1 MIKGDPYLI
10 PGTGDTTKLLR
21 NKLGITEQ
29 SELSEQENLLA
40 GTRINELRK
49 DLSILGNDKPD
60 QKLLEKIHEYIFQ
73 DVYHTQGEHPYP
85 IAGAVRVI
93 GIRKLGDPQYPEPH
107 SKYAD
112 NDLDNRIDYA
122 FNQLEKDGYLK
133 GLDQDVF
140 IEKLA
145 KHVAE
150 VWENHC
156 FREGNTRSTAM
167 FTEHLA
173 RQAGYE
179 LKPIGRDF
187 REALKTA
194 ALSENYKPLQKLLTD
209 GLKKKH
215 TPTVVK
221 NAKEAQ
227 SIISRATDAHLT
239 ELMKPLV
246 TERKNIQ
253 QKIERLKDELRRSKR
268 PDAETI
274 TLDRLNAAKGDLQ
287 KFDKSFVSKG
297 REMRA
302 EATRLAKKQNPLAAD
317 VLAKY
322 KASKKATQEV
332 KKTKSQTKDRYR
344 SR

>member
-133 GLDQDVF
+133 GLDQTYSSKNSLSMSLKYGRITAFV
-140 IEKLA
+140 KA
-145 KHVAE
+145 TRE
-150 VWENHC
+150 VQRC
-156 FREGNTRSTAM
+156 SLNTWLVKQAM
-167 FTEHLA
+167 
-173 RQAGYE
+173 
-179 LKPIGRDF
+179 
-187 REALKTA
+187 
-194 ALSENYKPLQKLLTD
+194 NYKPL
-209 GLKKKH
+209 
-215 TPTVVK
+215 
-221 NAKEAQ
+221 A
-227 SIISRATDAHLT
+227 
-239 ELMKPLV
+239 V
-246 TERKNIQ
+246 TFE
-253 QKIERLKDELRRSKR
+253 KR
-268 PDAETI
+268 
-274 TLDRLNAAKGDLQ
+274 
-287 KFDKSFVSKG
+287 
-297 REMRA
+297 
-302 EATRLAKKQNPLAAD
+302 
-317 VLAKY
+317 
-322 KASKKATQEV
+322 
-332 KKTKSQTKDRYR
+332 
-344 SR
+344 

>member
-1 MIKGDPYLI
+1 MIKGDPYLV
-10 PGTGDTTKLLR
+10 PGTGDTKCLLR

-29 SELSEQENLLA
+29 SKLSVQEAKLA
-40 GTRINELRK
+40 GNRIDDLRE
-49 DLSILGNDKPD
+49 DSTILGDDKSD

-122 FNQLEKDGYLK
+122 FNQLEKDGNLK
-133 GLDQDVF
+133 CLDQDVF

-145 KHVAE
+145 KHIAE

-173 RQAGYE
+173 RQAGHE
-179 LKPIGRDF
+179 LQPIGRDF
-187 REALKTA
+187 REALKIA

-221 NAKEAQ
+221 DAKEAK
-227 SIISRATDAHLT
+227 SIISQATDTHFT

-253 QKIERLKDELRRSKR
+253 EKIERLKHELRRSNR
-268 PDAETI
+268 TDAETN
-274 TLDRLNAAKGDLQ
+274 TLDQLNTAKSELQ
-287 KFDKSFVSKG
+287 KFDKSFISKG
-297 REMRA
+297 REMRT
-302 EATRLAKKQNPLAAD
+302 EATRLAKKQNPQATK
-317 VLAKY
+317 VVAKY
-322 KASKKATQEV
+322 KATQKATQSG
-332 KKTKSQTKDRYR
+332 KNNSQTKDRPR

>member
-85 IAGAVRVI
+85 IAGAVSVI

-133 GLDQDVF
+133 GLDQDLF

-173 RQAGYE
+173 RQAGHE
-179 LKPIGRDF
+179 LQTIGRDF

-194 ALSENYKPLQKLLTD
+194 ALSENYKPLQKMLTD
-209 GLKKKH
+209 GLRKKH

-221 NAKEAQ
+221 DAKEAK
-227 SIISRATDAHLT
+227 SIISQATDAHLT

-246 TERKNIQ
+246 SERKNIQ
-253 QKIERLKDELRRSKR
+253 EKIDRLKDDLRRSKR
-268 PDAETI
+268 PDAEAN
-274 TLDRLNAAKGDLQ
+274 TLDRLNSAKGDLQ
-287 KFDKSFVSKG
+287 KFDKSFISKG

-302 EATRLAKKQNPLAAD
+302 EATRLAKKQNPQATD

-322 KASKKATQEV
+322 KASQKAAQSE
-332 KKTKSQTKDRYR
+332 KKTNSQTKDRTR